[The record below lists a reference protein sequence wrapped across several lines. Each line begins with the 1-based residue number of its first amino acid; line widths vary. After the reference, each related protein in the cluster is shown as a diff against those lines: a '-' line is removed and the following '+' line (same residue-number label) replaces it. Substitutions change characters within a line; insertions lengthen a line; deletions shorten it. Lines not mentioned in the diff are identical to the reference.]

1 MRRLR
6 PQHGFT
12 IIEMLV
18 CISLLAILIS
28 LVGVTY
34 SRGQRDMIGFSRC
47 ATDIMLTV
55 SAGEKWR
62 EDVRSATAPP
72 ALDDGVL
79 VIPQANGALM
89 YRFEKNTVVRKRS
102 TDNKWRPLLKNVK
115 NSRMMADR
123 GKHVTS
129 WRWEVEL
136 RQRARE
142 ARVQPLFTFQA
153 VPAKRE

>member
-6 PQHGFT
+6 PQRGFT
-12 IIEMLV
+12 ILELLV
-18 CISLLAILIS
+18 CISVLAILIS
-28 LVGVTY
+28 LAGVTY
-34 SRGQRDMIGFSRC
+34 YRSQRHMIGISRC
-47 ATDIMLTV
+47 ATDIMLTM
-55 SAGEKWR
+55 SAGERWR

-79 VIPQANGALM
+79 VIPQENGALM
-89 YRFEKNTVVRKRS
+89 YRFDKDVVVRKRS
-102 TDNKWRPLLKNVK
+102 PDTDWRPLLKNVK
-115 NSRMMADR
+115 GSRMMSDR

-142 ARVQPLFTFQA
+142 ARVRPLFTFMA